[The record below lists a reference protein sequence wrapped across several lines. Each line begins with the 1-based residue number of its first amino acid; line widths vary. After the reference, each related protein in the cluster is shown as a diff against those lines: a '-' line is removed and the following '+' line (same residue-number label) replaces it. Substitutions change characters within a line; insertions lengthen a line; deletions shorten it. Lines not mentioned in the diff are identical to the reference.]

1 MEQQTDEQKRPELS
15 IELNLFNNFEIQGVY
30 QNLDFFT
37 NSHSSSD
44 ITKTLKKAKETNITQ
59 NKVTGDNSFL
69 PNTQKESHMN
79 FVDSLMD
86 KAGAL
91 MDDSSNEESKEL
103 FNFNSKNF
111 GQDDTDGLGLFQ
123 ESILAGDEE
132 DDEAIFM
139 DESKKLKSDS
149 LLPLQNSNNQ
159 LYMDQDNALEIPDD
173 KDAHDDP
180 GDMIFKL
187 ESPIY

>member
-1 MEQQTDEQKRPELS
+1 
-15 IELNLFNNFEIQGVY
+15 
-30 QNLDFFT
+30 
-37 NSHSSSD
+37 
-44 ITKTLKKAKETNITQ
+44 
-59 NKVTGDNSFL
+59 
-69 PNTQKESHMN
+69 MN

-159 LYMDQDNALEIPDD
+159 LYMD
-173 KDAHDDP
+173 
-180 GDMIFKL
+180 
-187 ESPIY
+187 